1 MIASL
6 VMLLPALFLG
16 ALGIGFVSAIAGI
29 GGGSLMVPYMILL
42 LGYNV
47 KVAIATSLICI
58 IATSAASASVYLK
71 SGLID
76 VKTALMLE
84 PATAAGAIFGAYST
98 ITLSTNVVEF
108 SLGVL
113 LIGTA
118 VATVLKGIYVER
130 RSKEI
135 RVREGVNP
143 SGLRKGSAITASS
156 IAGLFSGMF
165 GIGGGVLKVPI
176 MNLILDIPI
185 KTAAATSLFMI
196 GLTASSGGIVYLIKG
211 LPNAVSVAALVT
223 GLIPGATLGARYMRR
238 LKPQIVR
245 AVFAA
250 LLAYAGFKLMFPF
263 I

>member
-1 MIASL
+1 VITYL
-6 VMLLPALFLG
+6 PLLLPALLAG

-42 LGYNV
+42 LGYDV

-58 IATSAASASVYLK
+58 IATAAASASVYLK
-71 SGLID
+71 SGYVD

-84 PATAAGAIFGAYST
+84 PATAASAIFGAYST
-98 ITLSTNVVEF
+98 ITLPTEVVEF

-113 LIGTA
+113 LLGTA
-118 VATVLKGIYVER
+118 IATILKGIYVER
-130 RSKEI
+130 RSQRTEIKE
-135 RVREGVNP
+135 VRHT
-143 SGLRKGSAITASS
+143 GLRKGSAIAASS
-156 IAGLFSGMF
+156 VAGLFSGMF

-176 MNLILDIPI
+176 MNLILDMPI
-185 KTAAATSLFMI
+185 KMAAATSLFMI

-223 GLIPGATLGARYMRR
+223 GLIPGATLGARYMKR
-238 LKPQIVR
+238 LRPQAVR

-250 LLAYAGFKLMFPF
+250 LLAYAGLKLMFPF